1 MYKLAD
7 LKPFMAMIHS
17 DDIAPYT
24 HWAFGDLDLCFGD
37 MRRILN
43 EVNLSK
49 YDLITTHDFHIAGH
63 FTVMRNNDYFRNL
76 CLDIPNW
83 RKLLEYPGNVAV
95 DEIHWSNV
103 VFPSLKYPL
112 FFYNKIL
119 KRIFPK
125 SFHWLMNSW
134 NKLANPKVLFKE
146 YYTSPEPKVGEK
158 WLYDIG
164 SGAILDPSDRELPY
178 LHFLFFKGHPNPEHP
193 KWNNSY
199 YKLNKSLIDYSKILI
214 STDSI
219 AGL

>member
-1 MYKLAD
+1 
-7 LKPFMAMIHS
+7 
-17 DDIAPYT
+17 
-24 HWAFGDLDLCFGD
+24 
-37 MRRILN
+37 
-43 EVNLSK
+43 
-49 YDLITTHDFHIAGH
+49 
-63 FTVMRNNDYFRNL
+63 
-76 CLDIPNW
+76 
-83 RKLLEYPGNVAV
+83 
-95 DEIHWSNV
+95 
-103 VFPSLKYPL
+103 
-112 FFYNKIL
+112 
-119 KRIFPK
+119 
-125 SFHWLMNSW
+125 MNSW